1 MKIVDSMAAMQRQSA
16 AWVRSG
22 ESVGFVPTMGALHE
36 GHLTLIRRAHK
47 ECRRVVLSI
56 YVNPTQ
62 FGPKEDLAKYP
73 RPREKDLALC
83 RKEGV
88 DLVFAPQGLYYY
100 GHSTYVEETE
110 KSQGREGAIRPGH
123 FKGVATVVLKLFN
136 LVRPTHAY
144 FGQKDAQ
151 QVEVI
156 QKMVLDLNV
165 PVKVVVVPTVRD
177 PDGVALSS
185 RNAYLSPKERK
196 IAVEFAK
203 LLQHAVRHELQ
214 SSQWLAERLKKVRGL
229 KLDYAKYAGDRL
241 VVAVKIGKTR
251 LLDNERVT
259 VPCLSEGFSIATKS
273 GWNTSILFAYLKGS
287 YLKGGAV
294 RPGEYEGY
302 CQITG
307 SPNKPLGEAQK
318 LLTFLSGYKK
328 TFGTCHM
335 SVLPTERTYH
345 FHFHGKRPLWT
356 RIKMKKKGDSVGAL
370 FAGTKQIGRAVIH
383 EDEMSEKERRKRE
396 RYRPP
401 HYTKF

>member
-1 MKIVDSMAAMQRQSA
+1 MKIVESMAAMQRQSA
-16 AWVRSG
+16 AWMRSG

-36 GHLTLIRRAHK
+36 GHLTLIRRARK
-47 ECRRVVLSI
+47 ECQRVVVSI

-73 RPREKDLALC
+73 RPREQDLALC

-88 DLVFAPQGLYYY
+88 DLVFAPQGLYFY

-156 QKMVLDLNV
+156 EKMVLDLNV
-165 PVKVVVVPTVRD
+165 PVRIVVVPTVRD
-177 PDGVALSS
+177 VDGVALSS

-196 IAVEFAK
+196 IAVEFAR
-203 LLQHAVRHELQ
+203 LLQHAARRELAPLP
-214 SSQWLAERLKKVRGL
+214 WLREALEKVHGL
-229 KLDYAKYAGDRL
+229 TLDYAERAGDRL

-251 LLDNERVT
+251 LLDNERMSSLG
-259 VPCLSEGFSIATKS
+259 LSEGFTVATKTGRNASIA
-273 GWNTSILFAYLKGS
+273 FVYLKGNK
-287 YLKGGAV
+287 L
-294 RPGEYEGY
+294 RDGEYDGIS
-302 CQITG
+302 QITG
-307 SPNKPLGEAQK
+307 SPIKPQGDVRK
-318 LLTFLSGYKK
+318 LLAILRRYKGLGKSHLTVSGSKLEYQ
-328 TFGTCHM
+328 FDY
-335 SVLPTERTYH
+335 P
-345 FHFHGKRPLWT
+345 GKRPLRAW
-356 RIKMKKKGDSVGAL
+356 IKLKKKGSSVGPFYL
-370 FAGTKQIGRAVIH
+370 GSKQIGTAVRY
-383 EDEMSEKERRKRE
+383 EDTETDAERRKRS

-401 HYTKF
+401 KYTKF